1 MSSAHPHVEGAGEAG
16 SHAAARRGVDRPS
29 RVDLRIDARPGQLS
43 VVRAVAAD
51 LAMHQDFDL
60 DAISDLRLAVD
71 EACAELIGLAAG
83 DSGLHCRFEVRP
95 QEIRM
100 AAEVL
105 SADSRAPRQD
115 SFGWRVLAALVDQ
128 VWATT
133 APASADPGGHVV
145 RIELVKRR
153 TREVDG

>member
-1 MSSAHPHVEGAGEAG
+1 MSSAHHVEGADEAE
-16 SHAAARRGVDRPS
+16 SRREAHRGPDRAS
-29 RVDLRIDARPGQLS
+29 RVDLRIEARPGQLS

-71 EACAELIGLAAG
+71 EACAELIGLATG

-115 SFGWRVLAALVDQ
+115 SFGWRVLAALVDH
-128 VWATT
+128 VRATT
-133 APASADPGGHVV
+133 APAAADPGGHLV